1 MRDTICQITAQY
13 YENYS
18 DSVNPHWKP
27 KGSQLFTIM
36 VDADDFMYSPE
47 IAIQTIEELLFQES
61 NSHCRFEYREHE
73 LIFSTPHTLSSDKF
87 EDIFSKKSELYYSK

>member
-18 DSVNPHWKP
+18 DSVNPNWKP

-36 VDADDFMYSPE
+36 VDANDFMYCRE
-47 IAIQTIEELLFQES
+47 VAIQTIEELLFKES
-61 NSHCRFEYREHE
+61 DSHCRFEYREHE
-73 LIFSTPHTLSSDKF
+73 LIFSTPHMLSSDKF
-87 EDIFSKKSELYYSK
+87 ADIFSKKAELYYSK